1 MMPVRK
7 CICALTILWAFLLAC
22 EKDPVVPV
30 VPETPDPYVQY
41 GTPFT
46 GIPETEDIVMYEVNL
61 RAFSTGGDL
70 QGVIARL
77 DEIKAL
83 GVNVIWLMPVHPIGT
98 IKSVNSPYCVKDY
111 KAVGGEYG
119 TREDLRALTDQAH
132 AKGMAVIIDWVANHT
147 SWDNPWISHRTWYTQ
162 DGAGNIIQPPGTNWQ
177 DVADL
182 NFDSTPMR
190 QAMIDAMKYWVI
202 ESNVD
207 GFRCDYADGVPF
219 DFWKQAIDSL
229 EAIPGRDLIMLAEGS
244 RADHFQAGFDLNYA
258 WNFYGALKNAFN
270 GQSAKGV
277 YTTHQAEYINVPAG
291 KHLLRF
297 TTNHDQSAWENTP
310 MVLFKGKQ
318 GALAASVATIFMEGV
333 PLFYTGQEVGRA
345 NTVPFFSNDPINW
358 NDNPDMLASYK
369 DIMGFY
375 SQSDAA
381 RSGVLADY
389 STTDV
394 VMFTKT
400 LGNEQV
406 LVMANTRNAQVESAV
421 DPAITGLYWYD
432 AITNDSLQ
440 FGSTV
445 QLTNYQYII
454 GRR

>member
-1 MMPVRK
+1 MNSGKLIPF
-7 CICALTILWAFLLAC
+7 ILFLFLFIIAC
-22 EKDPVVPV
+22 EKDTVNPPVDPG
-30 VPETPDPYVQY
+30 PKPYVQY
-41 GTPFT
+41 GTPFG
-46 GIPETEDIVMYEVNL
+46 GIPTLDDMVMYEVNL
-61 RAFSTGGDL
+61 RAFSAGGDL
-70 QGVIARL
+70 QGVISRL

-83 GVNVIWLMPVHPIGT
+83 GVNVVWLMPIHPIGA

-111 KAVGGEYG
+111 KLIGAEYG
-119 TREDLRALTDQAH
+119 TRDDLRALTDQAH
-132 AKGMAVIIDWVANHT
+132 ARGMAVIMDWVANHT
-147 SWDNPWISHRTWYTQ
+147 SWDNPWMSHRTWYTQ
-162 DGAGNIIQPPGTNWQ
+162 DGAGNIIQPPGTNWA

-229 EAIPGRDLIMLAEGS
+229 EAIPNRDLIYLAEGS

-258 WNFYGALKNAFN
+258 WNFYGSLKNAFN

-277 YTTHQAEYINVPAG
+277 YTTHLAEYNNVPAG

-310 MVLFKGKQ
+310 MVLFHGKQ
-318 GALAASVATIFMEGV
+318 GALAASAATIFMEGV
-333 PLFYTGQEVGRA
+333 PLFYTGQEVGRV

-358 NDNPDMLASYK
+358 NENADMLSTYK

-440 FGSTV
+440 FGGTV
-445 QLTNYQYII
+445 QLYNYQYII
-454 GRR
+454 ARR